1 MKFKLFLFLSV
12 ILGNILFAQQNQ
24 EDKRL
29 TTALK
34 NAAKQELLEKW
45 YPMAVD
51 NEDGGFYSDITYDFQ
66 MGENQDKMI
75 VTQARHV
82 WVNSVA
88 AMRYSRERGYLKY
101 ATHGFEF
108 LRDKMWDQ
116 KHGGFYTLVTK
127 KGERIPR
134 ENEEKTAYGNAF
146 AIYGLS
152 AYYEASGNEEALD
165 LAKKTFYWLE
175 EHSHD
180 SIYKGYYQSLALD
193 GTPIR
198 RTADFPSTSEAGY
211 KDQNSSI
218 HLLEALTELYHVWPD
233 ALVKTRLEELFLLV
247 RDTIV
252 NEDHYMNLFFTK
264 DWKPVTFNATSRE
277 NIKKHYYLDH
287 VSFGHDVETAY
298 LLLEASEALGRT
310 DTEITLKKGK
320 AMVDHSLA
328 TGFDN
333 DLGGF
338 YDGGYY
344 FEGAD
349 TLEIVNDDKNWWSQA
364 EGLNTL
370 LLMQSYFPED
380 ELHYRGY
387 FDKLL
392 KYVQTY
398 IMDTEHGGWYE
409 WGIDKRPE
417 TKTALKGQIWKAT
430 YHNYRA
436 LINCIDRLEGTKNRE

>member
-1 MKFKLFLFLSV
+1 MKLSLLFFLA
-12 ILGNILFAQQNQ
+12 IFATQAQ
-24 EDKRL
+24 EKQTNPQL
-29 TTALK
+29 IKSLEK
-34 NAAKQELLEKW
+34 AAHDELLNKW
-45 YPMAVD
+45 YPLAVD
-51 NEDGGFYSDITYDFQ
+51 QEDGGFYSDITYDFKL
-66 MGENQDKMI
+66 GENQDKMI

-88 AMRYSRERGYLKY
+88 AMRYSRERTYLNY

-108 LRDKMWDQ
+108 LRDKMWD
-116 KHGGFYTLVTK
+116 KKNGGFYTLVTK

-165 LAKKTFYWLE
+165 LAKKTFHWLE

-193 GTPIR
+193 GTPIQ

-218 HLLEALTELYHVWPD
+218 HLLEAMTELYHVWPD
-233 ALVKTRLEELFLLV
+233 TLVKTRLEELFFLV

-264 DWKPVTFNATSRE
+264 DWKPVTFNTTSRE

-310 DTEITLKKGK
+310 DTETTLKIGK
-320 AMVDHSLA
+320 DMVDHSLA
-328 TGFDN
+328 TGFDT

-344 FEGAD
+344 FEGKQE
-349 TLEIVNDDKNWWSQA
+349 LEIVNDDKNWWSQA

-370 LLMQSYFPED
+370 LLMQSYFPQD
-380 ELHYRGY
+380 DLDYQTY
-387 FDKLL
+387 FDKLWM
-392 KYVQTY
+392 YVQTY
-398 IMDTEHGGWYE
+398 FMDAEHGGWYE

-430 YHNYRA
+430 YHNFRA
-436 LINCIDRLEGTKNRE
+436 LINCIDQLEGIKNRE

>member
-1 MKFKLFLFLSV
+1 MKIKLVAIVFFMGAMAFGQKKPNDEQLIS
-12 ILGNILFAQQNQ
+12 
-24 EDKRL
+24 
-29 TTALK
+29 ALEH
-34 NAAKQELLEKW
+34 ASKQELLEKW
-45 YPMAVD
+45 YPLAVD
-51 NEDGGFYSDITYDFQ
+51 LEDGGFYSDITYDFKI
-66 MGENQDKMI
+66 GENQDKMI
-75 VTQARHV
+75 VTQARHM
-82 WVNSVA
+82 WVNAQA
-88 AMRYSRERGYLKY
+88 AMRYSRERTYLNN

-108 LRDKMWDQ
+108 LRDKMWD
-116 KHGGFYTLVTK
+116 KEYGGFYTLVTK

-152 AYYEASGNEEALD
+152 AYYDASGNEEALD

-193 GTPIR
+193 GTPIQ

-218 HLLEALTELYHVWPD
+218 HLLEAMTELYHVWPD

-247 RDTIV
+247 RDTII
-252 NEDHYMNLFFTK
+252 NKEHYMNLFFTK
-264 DWKPVTFNATSRE
+264 DWKPVTFNNTSRE

-298 LLLEASEALGRT
+298 LLLEASHALGRT
-310 DTEITLKKGK
+310 DTETTLKIGK
-320 AMVDHSLA
+320 DVVDHSLKN
-328 TGFDN
+328 GFDM

-344 FEGAD
+344 YEGND
-349 TLEIVNDDKNWWSQA
+349 KLEIVNDDKNWWSQA

-370 LLMQSYFPED
+370 LLMQHYFPD
-380 ELHYRGY
+380 DTMDYRAY
-387 FDKLL
+387 FDKLWA
-392 KYVQTY
+392 YVQTY
-398 IMDTEHGGWYE
+398 IMDKSHGGWYE
-409 WGIDKRPE
+409 WGADKRPE

-430 YHNYRA
+430 YHDYRA
-436 LINCIDRLEGTKNRE
+436 LTNCINQLKADENGQ